1 VAEERLVFNIF
12 AQLREDG
19 FAKASRAARA
29 TSDDVVALGRRLDEI
44 GRKSETARVGLA
56 GNKEMLAQLD
66 ALQVKMIRAGGRITP
81 EMSLEG
87 AAKVGAELA
96 ALDVGFDK
104 LDAKAGE
111 SAAAVGAGGLSGP
124 SGMGALIGAGVALS
138 PVLVTLG
145 FGLAGFGAAAVGVA
159 KPIADAASKTGG
171 LRANMAKLNPEQQ
184 AVARSILGLG
194 KEYSAFEKSLQP
206 EVLRAFSTAIH
217 VAGNVMHDVAP
228 VAKVTGKAFD
238 DFLAQ
243 FGQTLQDPEW
253 KQFWAFMAQTAPT
266 DMHLLGQAFI
276 DIANDIPPAVQAL
289 QPFAVKMLQVTDLG
303 AKLISKTEHP
313 NSNSILGE
321 LDKGVHHNVLGL
333 GSLVQG
339 WDAVMGSA
347 KTAAPPM
354 HTLAQT
360 FTLAGLRADA
370 EKIAVNSL
378 TGSLTKMVTPLLT
391 LQGDQ
396 LGWMQA
402 TQSATAAIRQ
412 NSKSLDGNSVSALAA
427 RQAILQSTNAAI
439 TFAGQ
444 EVTVHHN
451 VQAASN
457 VLQTQITYLEKHAG
471 KSKFAAAEI
480 DALRAA
486 LNKLPASVR
495 ANVDIIG
502 HGRGGIS
509 YNDQI
514 AGQRKTGFLE
524 FKAAG
529 GPVGGVGTGTSD
541 SNLIAAS
548 KGEWVMRTAAVEKYG
563 TAMMAAINAG
573 RFAAGGLVGSRT
585 VLDKGIPYVA
595 ATGASFEHAVVQQDI
610 RALMAAALQ
619 AAKAVSAFA
628 AGGPGG
634 GAPAA
639 NAALARRMFPRWGS
653 GAEWGAWNYLAM
665 RESGWNQFA
674 RNPSSGAYGIAQAL
688 PLTKYPFA
696 GQPAGGSNPA
706 AQIAWMASYISGRY
720 GDPIRAAQHEAAFN
734 WYGDGFHGWFDQP
747 TVIGVGERGRERVDI
762 GGGGGGNTYNI
773 TVNVAPGA
781 NLAEA
786 GRVMV
791 GAIREYE
798 KRSGPGWRK

>member
-1 VAEERLVFNIF
+1 MAEERLVFNIF

-573 RFAAGGLVGSRT
+573 RFAGGGLVGSRT

-595 ATGASFEHAVVQQDI
+595 STGAAFEHAAMLQDT

-619 AAKAVSAFA
+619 AAKAAAAFA
-628 AGGPGG
+628 VSGAGPVGG
-634 GAPAA
+634 DAAA
-639 NAALARRMFPRWGS
+639 NMRLARAMFPWP
-653 GAEWGAWNYLAM
+653 AWMWPSYVSLEMMEAGFN
-665 RESGWNQFA
+665 RFA
-674 RNPSSGAYGIAQAL
+674 RNPSSGAYGIPQAL
-688 PLTKYPFA
+688 PESKLPFS
-696 GQPAGGSNPA
+696 GQAAGGSHAGP
-706 AQIAWMASYISGRY
+706 QLSWMYSYIGGRY
-720 GDPIRAAQHEAAFN
+720 LNPVSALAHERAFH

-747 TVIGVGERGRERVDI
+747 TVIGVGERRRERVDI
-762 GGGGGGNTYNI
+762 GGGGNTYNI

-781 NLAEA
+781 SLAEA

-798 KRSGPGWRK
+798 KRSGPGWRR